1 MSELVWW
8 PCMLVSQ
15 LRYKYFELNQSRL
28 RMTDIDQ
35 TRLYC
40 CTFIHVYR
48 TRLAFYAGVSVN
60 GQAQC
65 KTIHLWHQPVLL
77 HSKCNSTKKKQ
88 SKTEQEQMQKQK
100 NSECKHLRYRPVPT
114 FFISP
119 LLLFFQLVSPSS
131 GFTLAQ
137 SQQPVWFWKWRA
149 SAVPLSWPGINFKFK
164 SHSLGQVSTP

>member
-28 RMTDIDQ
+28 RMTDIDR

-77 HSKCNSTKKKQ
+77 HSKCNSTKKNKAKQ
-88 SKTEQEQMQKQK
+88 SKSKCK
-100 NSECKHLRYRPVPT
+100 NRKTVNANIWDIDQFQPFLSP
-114 FFISP
+114 P

>member
-28 RMTDIDQ
+28 RMTDIDR

-48 TRLAFYAGVSVN
+48 TRLAFYARVSVN

-77 HSKCNSTKKKQ
+77 HSKCNSTKKTKQ
-88 SKTEQEQMQKQK
+88 NRARANAKTEKQWMQT
-100 NSECKHLRYRPVPT
+100 SE
-114 FFISP
+114 ISTSSNLFYLPPPP
-119 LLLFFQLVSPSS
+119 LLPTSFSIQWVHPGPKPATSLVLEVKGVSS
-131 GFTLAQ
+131 GATL
-137 SQQPVWFWKWRA
+137 F
-149 SAVPLSWPGINFKFK
+149 
-164 SHSLGQVSTP
+164 GQVSSTS

>member
-28 RMTDIDQ
+28 RMTDIDR

-77 HSKCNSTKKKQ
+77 HSKCNSTKKNKAKQ
-88 SKTEQEQMQKQK
+88 SKSKCK
-100 NSECKHLRYRPVPT
+100 NRKTANAKHLGYRPVPT

-119 LLLFFQLVSPSS
+119 PPPPLLPTSFSIQWVHSGPKQATSLVLEVKGVSS
-131 GFTLAQ
+131 
-137 SQQPVWFWKWRA
+137 S
-149 SAVPLSWPGINFKFK
+149 VPLSLARFQP
-164 SHSLGQVSTP
+164 HQR